1 MGLAGEIVYR
11 CTNLVVKAAP
21 LLMGVRLRIDGRHNL
36 PTTPAVIVS
45 NHVSYLDPFLIVHA
59 CYEAGLRVR
68 FLALPSQVT
77 SKITGP
83 YMRAV
88 RSIPIGRD
96 GGKSAYRG
104 ALEAFRRGDSVG
116 VFPEGTVAR
125 SYALQEL
132 KSGAAH
138 IAIDAGVPVVPVAVW
153 GPQRLWTTGR
163 REVSRRGV
171 PVTLLIG
178 EPFRPGAG
186 DGPGQVTAELR
197 RQMLSLLERAQR
209 EYPDSGSGQWW
220 QPCHLGGTAPT
231 PGEAEAMDAAD
242 NAARA
247 R

>member
-1 MGLAGEIVYR
+1 MGLADKIAYG
-11 CTNLVVKAAP
+11 CTSLVVKAAP

-36 PTTPAVIVS
+36 PATPAVIVS
-45 NHVSYLDPFLIVHA
+45 NHVSYLDPFLIMHA

-68 FLALPSQVT
+68 FLSLRSQFT

-88 RSIPIGRD
+88 RSIPIERD
-96 GGKSAYRG
+96 GGKSVYRG
-104 ALEAFRRGDSVG
+104 AIEAFQRGDSVG

-125 SYALQEL
+125 SYTLQEL

-138 IAIDAGVPVVPVAVW
+138 IAIGAGVPVVPVAVF

-163 REVSRRGV
+163 RELSRRGV

-178 EPFRPGAG
+178 EPFRPSPG
-186 DGPGQVTAELR
+186 DGSEHVTAELR
-197 RQMLSLLERAQR
+197 RRMLSLLERAQR
-209 EYPDSGSGQWW
+209 EYPDPGSGQWW
-220 QPCHLGGTAPT
+220 QPRHLGGTAPT

-247 R
+247 